1 MCHVCCVCVHA
12 CMHACVCVCIGDVL
26 IMSLC
31 FLGCLSQCMCGRC
44 PVSFM
49 SLYFLSC
56 LSQCMCGMSCFIYVL
71 LKLSFTVH
79 VWEMLSFM
87 SLYFLSCLSQCMC
100 GRCPVSFMSLYFLS
114 CLSQCMCGRCPV
126 SFMSL
131 YFLSCLSQ
139 CMCTCV
145 WHPVYVTLLLTLF
158 FTAYVWLRPCL
169 CYLAFCVVVFCN
181 TKKFWGRTQKNKS
194 WGCGCYIK
202 VTMWPACDPW
212 VLEDLSFLPNR
223 KDWQW
228 SGQVWYQEERRIVKN
243 STYSITF
250 NITCMVI
257 LVLLDSR
264 WKFPFVILS
273 VSNSVDYRHKSS
285 VININTAM
293 YQNHLATDKLHI
305 GHFLDHKRNDK
316 KKGEKSPP
324 IHHPSTNPP
333 KQFLNTF

>member
-1 MCHVCCVCVHA
+1 MNLCANVSVCVCA
-12 CMHACVCVCIGDVL
+12 CMHACVRVCVCIGDVL

-31 FLGCLSQCMCGRC
+31 FLG
-44 PVSFM
+44 
-49 SLYFLSC
+49 
-56 LSQCMCGMSCFIYVL
+56 
-71 LKLSFTVH
+71 
-79 VWEMLSFM
+79 
-87 SLYFLSCLSQCMC
+87 
-100 GRCPVSFMSLYFLS
+100 